1 MSITINT
8 KDNKS
13 LHIPDI
19 NIYKSIKYIH
29 NFEYDENNDNNIIEI
44 DTTYYIINKIFE
56 YAKYIHSIKNF
67 NITEQ
72 NLFNYNKEF
81 LDIKTDD
88 LCEILNICDY
98 LQYDDLIDIITDKIA
113 DDIQNCDSVDT
124 LKKKFN
130 ITNIISKEEENILLN
145 EINN

>member
-1 MSITINT
+1 MSLTINT
-8 KDNKS
+8 NDNKS
-13 LHIPDI
+13 FHISDI
-19 NIYKSIKYIH
+19 NIFKDIKYIH
-29 NFEYDENNDNNIIEI
+29 NFDYDEENNNIIEI

-56 YAKYIHSIKNF
+56 YAKYKHSIKNL

-98 LQYDDLIDIITDKIA
+98 LQYDNLIDIITDKIA
-113 DDIQNCDSVDT
+113 DDIQNCNSIDI

-130 ITNIISKEEENILLN
+130 ITNIISEEEENILLN

>member
-1 MSITINT
+1 MSLTINT
-8 KDNKS
+8 NDNKS
-13 LHIPDI
+13 LYIPDI
-19 NIYKSIKYIH
+19 NIYKDIKYIH
-29 NFEYDENNDNNIIEI
+29 NFEYDNDENDNIIEI
-44 DTTYYIINKIFE
+44 DTKFYIINKIFE
-56 YAKYIHSIKNF
+56 YAKYIHSIKNL

-81 LDIKTDD
+81 LDIKNDD

-98 LQYDDLIDIITDKIA
+98 LQYDNLIDIITDKIA
-113 DDIQNCDSVDT
+113 SDIQNCDSVDT

-130 ITNIISKEEENILLN
+130 ITNIISEEEENILLN